1 MFKVNTNP
9 ETGKVASLHLSDVTF
24 SYSYLV
30 TPRPEND
37 FNPGTYGTELIIDDT
52 ETVKGIKDYLNEV
65 IEEAKTTTWDGKMP
79 KKLNL
84 PLKKGREDKELE
96 EGKFVLKTST
106 KQQPKLFIRKGE
118 DTRAKEVTEEEL
130 DEIYAGMV
138 GEAIVKFKAYSYN
151 GINGV
156 KAYLNAV
163 CKTGD
168 GTPLTKSVSYEDVFS
183 GETDFD
189 APAKPAK
196 KAAPKKEAKSD
207 EVDLDNMLSSQP
219 TTSKAESDNLTIDDL
234 LNN

>member
-9 ETGKVASLHLSDVTF
+9 ETGKVSSLHLSDVTF

-30 TPRPEND
+30 SPRPEND
-37 FNPGTYGTELIIDDT
+37 FNPGTYGSELIIDDT

-65 IEEAKTTTWDGKMP
+65 IEEAKSTTWDGKLP

-84 PLKKGREDKELE
+84 PLKKGNEEKELE
-96 EGKFVLKTST
+96 KDKFVLKTST
-106 KQQPKLFIRKGE
+106 KQQPKLFIRKDE
-118 DTRAKEVTEEEL
+118 ETRAKEVTEEEL
-130 DEIYAGMV
+130 DEIYAGMI
-138 GEAIVKFKAYSYN
+138 GEAVVKFKAYSYN

-168 GTPLTKSVSYEDVFS
+168 GNPLVKSVSYEDVFS
-183 GETDFD
+183 GETEFD
-189 APAKPAK
+189 APAKPTK

-207 EVDLDNMLSSQP
+207 DVDLDNLLSSQP